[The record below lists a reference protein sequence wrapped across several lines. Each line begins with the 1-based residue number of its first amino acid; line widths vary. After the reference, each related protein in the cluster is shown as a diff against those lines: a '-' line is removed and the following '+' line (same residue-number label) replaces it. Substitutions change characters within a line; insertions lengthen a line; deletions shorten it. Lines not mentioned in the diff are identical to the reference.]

1 MTDPVL
7 IFREEALRSR
17 DAQPPPAR
25 TPRPQR
31 PEPPRWIAAAYWA
44 LLALLAAGLAASLLI
59 RVGNVASGPA
69 VIRDSAVQAVVP
81 AAFAPDLHPGL
92 KLELTRPGRAP
103 VTVVLTATGPE
114 VADAKAAS
122 TLLRTKVSAPGPLLL
137 IQATV
142 PQRAAPGT
150 AGTTGTVSV
159 QVGSRPLIIAL
170 VTGLASGDGAGDG

>member
-25 TPRPQR
+25 PQH

-44 LLALLAAGLAASLLI
+44 LLALMAAGLAAGLLV
-59 RVGNVASGPA
+59 RVGNVAQGPA
-69 VIRDSAVQAVVP
+69 VIRDGAVQAAVP
-81 AAFAPDLHPGL
+81 AAFAPDLHAGL
-92 KLELTRPGRAP
+92 PLELTRPGRPP

-122 TLLRTKVSAPGPLLL
+122 TLLQTKINMPGPILL
-137 IQATV
+137 IRATV
-142 PQRAAPGT
+142 PQRST
-150 AGTTGTVSV
+150 SGTTGTVEV
-159 QVGSRPLIIAL
+159 QVGSRPLIEAL
-170 VTGLASGDGAGDG
+170 ITSLATGAGDG